1 MVSQRMIDAALG
13 AIVFGLAALLAQE
26 VRIGAMRVADAER
39 RCAVAV
45 ASDDNDV
52 LRRMVRF
59 LAPDVRQQAEA
70 GAQAVSDRMRE
81 KKSVAGPA
89 KEKGR

>member
-39 RCAVAV
+39 RCAAAV
-45 ASDDNDV
+45 AGDDNDV
-52 LRRMVRF
+52 LRRMVRY
-59 LAPDVRQQAEA
+59 LAPDHARQAEA
-70 GAQAVSDRMRE
+70 GAQAVTDKMR
-81 KKSVAGPA
+81 KTG
-89 KEKGR
+89 KGGVR